1 MLYVILQVFKSFF
14 DEFFGLFSHNVYQ
27 HLYRHLHK
35 DRKYAIGFPTKG
47 VKMKDLKDL
56 KKCIAK
62 IVNSF
67 KHSEESIQPVWAIFE
82 QYLLK
87 VKEHKKII
95 SRAELL
101 KFNERVLKEDKI
113 HDDDITKLLKFLN
126 KAGTV
131 LFFEEERLKDTVI
144 LDFQWLVDAF
154 KCIVNYHVDLDKPTD
169 NKREHFQWTGEL
181 EDEEL
186 NAIWKKCPNE
196 GKDYFKNKT
205 QIIAYMEQLG
215 LLAKCHS
222 KRPYSNET
230 PWYLVPSMNKKKF
243 DETILKNF
251 SKSSILCFQFKEEQL
266 PMHVFYG
273 VVFQCFKIPG
283 WSILTDEKEK
293 QICIYEKV
301 ACFLF
306 HDRIVVLC
314 VCKSQIQVQIC
325 DLEKEASALTS
336 QTEVQNEVS
345 KIIQTFEKYP
355 SSVGYKCQNGVFND
369 ENDTSFFSKESF
381 PDSQILCRTCK
392 EDWHK
397 VDNNVCWV
405 G

>member
-67 KHSEESIQPVWAIFE
+67 KHSEERIQPVWAIFE

-87 VKEHKKII
+87 VKKHKKII

-101 KFNERVLKEDKI
+101 KFNERVLKEDRI
-113 HDDDITKLLKFLN
+113 HDDDITNLLKFLN

-154 KCIVNYHVDLDKPTD
+154 KCIINYHVDLDKPTD

-230 PWYLVPSMNKKKF
+230 PWYLVLSMNKKKF

-251 SKSSILCFQFKEEQL
+251 SKSSILCFQYKKRNN
-266 PMHVFYG
+266 
-273 VVFQCFKIPG
+273 FQCMFFMA
-283 WSILTDEKEK
+283 L
-293 QICIYEKV
+293 Y
-301 ACFLF
+301 FN
-306 HDRIVVLC
+306 
-314 VCKSQIQVQIC
+314 
-325 DLEKEASALTS
+325 AS
-336 QTEVQNEVS
+336 
-345 KIIQTFEKYP
+345 KYQ
-355 SSVGYKCQNGVFND
+355 GGQF
-369 ENDTSFFSKESF
+369 
-381 PDSQILCRTCK
+381 
-392 EDWHK
+392 
-397 VDNNVCWV
+397 
-405 G
+405 

>member
-1 MLYVILQVFKSFF
+1 M
-14 DEFFGLFSHNVYQ
+14 E
-27 HLYRHLHK
+27 
-35 DRKYAIGFPTKG
+35 
-47 VKMKDLKDL
+47 DLKDL
-56 KKCIAK
+56 KKCISK

-101 KFNERVLKEDKI
+101 KFNERVLKEHRI

-131 LFFEEERLKDTVI
+131 LFFEDERLKNTVI

-154 KCIVNYHVDLDKPTD
+154 KCIINYHVDLDKPTD
-169 NKREHFQWTGEL
+169 NKREHFQRTGEL

-186 NAIWKKCPNE
+186 NALWKKCPNE

-215 LLAKCHS
+215 YLAKCHS
-222 KRPYSNET
+222 QRPYCNET
-230 PWYLVPSMNKKKF
+230 PWYFVPSMKKKKF
-243 DETILKNF
+243 DEQNF
-251 SKSSILCFQFKEEQL
+251 NNRFKSSILCFQFKEEQL
-266 PMHVFYG
+266 PMNVFYG
-273 VVFQCFKIPG
+273 IVFQCFKIPG
-283 WSILTDEKEK
+283 WSICTEENGK
-293 QICIYEKV
+293 QICMYENV

-306 HDRIVVLC
+306 QDIFIVVLC

-325 DLEKEASALTS
+325 GLEKEGNAFTS

-355 SSVGYKCQNGVFND
+355 SSVGYKCENGVFNN
-369 ENDTSFFSKESF
+369 ENDLSFFPKGSF
-381 PDSQILCRTCK
+381 CDSPIICSTCK
-392 EDWHK
+392 EGMHK
-397 VDNNVCWV
+397 VDNKVCWV

>member
-27 HLYRHLHK
+27 HLYRHLHE

-95 SRAELL
+95 SRAALL
-101 KFNERVLKEDKI
+101 KFNERVLKEDRI

-154 KCIVNYHVDLDKPTD
+154 KCIINYHVDLEQPTD
-169 NKREHFQWTGEL
+169 NKRKHFQLTGEL

-222 KRPYSNET
+222 KRPFSNET
-230 PWYLVPSMNKKKF
+230 PWYLVPSMKKKKF
-243 DETILKNF
+243 DETILKNC

-273 VVFQCFKIPG
+273 VVFQCLKIPG
-283 WSILTDEKEK
+283 WSIFTDEKK
-293 QICIYEKV
+293 QQICIYEKV

-306 HDRIVVLC
+306 HGRIVVLC

-336 QTEVQNEVS
+336 EVQNEVS

-369 ENDTSFFSKESF
+369 ENDTSFFSKERF
-381 PDSQILCRTCK
+381 TDSQILCNACK
-392 EDWHK
+392 EGWHK
-397 VDNNVCWV
+397 VDNKVCWV

>member
-56 KKCIAK
+56 KECIAK

-67 KHSEESIQPVWAIFE
+67 KHSKESIQPVWAIFE

-95 SRAELL
+95 SRAALL
-101 KFNERVLKEDKI
+101 KFNERVLKEDRI

-154 KCIVNYHVDLDKPTD
+154 KCIINYHVDLDKPTD
-169 NKREHFQWTGEL
+169 NKREYFQWTGEL

-251 SKSSILCFQFKEEQL
+251 FKSSILCFQFNEEQL

-325 DLEKEASALTS
+325 DLEKEASVLTS

-355 SSVGYKCQNGVFND
+355 SLVGYKCQNGVFND
-369 ENDTSFFSKESF
+369 ENDTSFFSKERF
-381 PDSQILCRTCK
+381 PDSHILCRTCK
-392 EDWHK
+392 EGWHK
-397 VDNNVCWV
+397 LDNKVCWV